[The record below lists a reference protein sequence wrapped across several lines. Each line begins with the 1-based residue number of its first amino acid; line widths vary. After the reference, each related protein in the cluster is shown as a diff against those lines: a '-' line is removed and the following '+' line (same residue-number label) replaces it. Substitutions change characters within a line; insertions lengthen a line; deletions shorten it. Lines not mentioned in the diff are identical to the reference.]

1 MVLGDLIVQIT
12 ADLKGLNQGVNEG
25 KRELSGFGEEC
36 EQIKNEIDNI
46 FGAVSFSM
54 IANQVK
60 DFGLEC
66 ANIASD
72 LVEVQNVVESSFG
85 SMSNKVE
92 QFAQTSIQTM
102 GISELSAKQTAST
115 YMAMGNSMGIAQQNS
130 AEMAL
135 QITQLSA
142 DMASFYNVT
151 QDMAATALKSIWTGE
166 TEALKSYGI
175 VMTEANLQE
184 YALAQGIK
192 TKYSEMSQAEK
203 VALRYNYVLS
213 TTNQLQGD
221 FVKTSGSYA
230 NQVKIL
236 GENFDQLKGKIGES
250 IISGLT
256 PFANALNSI
265 LSWLNQNTWAIDL
278 LTAAVVGL
286 VGGLAIVNFNSLISG
301 IQKVIQ
307 VCNLAN
313 SAFGK
318 WSLAITAVVFAG
330 KQIVDVWGAMDGAQK
345 ATTVLE
351 GIVAALATATIAF
364 AVFHASVSVG
374 LGAAIVAGMLVAAAT
389 AKSLTAGYSDGMS
402 GMTATDGAQEAS
414 GESGDVSS
422 FQPAGTSYN
431 YAGTASSRRSR
442 KNDST
447 ASYATGGFPPVGQM
461 FIAREAGPEM
471 VGTIGGQTAVANN
484 NQIVDAVSKG
494 VAQAVSSV
502 LGNSGGSAGGT
513 MKIRGNDLVY
523 VIDNTRKAKG
533 APISNNFAYGGR

>member
-236 GENFDQLKGKIGES
+236 GENFDQMKGKIGES
-250 IISGLT
+250 IIGGLT

-278 LTAAVVGL
+278 LTAAVAGL

-307 VCNLAN
+307 VCKLAD
-313 SAFGK
+313 SSFGK

-330 KQIVDVWGAMDGAQK
+330 KQIVDVWGAMDGAKQ
-345 ATTVLE
+345 ATTVL
-351 GIVAALATATIAF
+351 GGLVAFLATATIAF
-364 AVFHASVSVG
+364 AVFNASVSVA
-374 LGAAIVAGMLVAAAT
+374 LGAAIVAGMIAAAAT
-389 AKSLTAGYSDGMS
+389 AKSLTAGYSDGIS

-414 GESGDVSS
+414 GESGDVSN

-533 APISNNFAYGGR
+533 ASISNNFAYGGR